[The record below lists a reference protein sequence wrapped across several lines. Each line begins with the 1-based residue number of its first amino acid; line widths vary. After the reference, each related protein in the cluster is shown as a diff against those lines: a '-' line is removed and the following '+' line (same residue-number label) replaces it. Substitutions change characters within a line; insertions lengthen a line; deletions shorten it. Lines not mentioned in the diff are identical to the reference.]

1 MVLGLILT
9 LLGSTV
15 AARAVRSGSRE
26 ARAIIEAPVPM
37 VTAAV
42 IAVLYVAAVV
52 TFGFYTASFLLMLT
66 MPLALGF
73 RQVRPALIVA
83 VTFMTIV
90 YLVFSVLLEKPLPR
104 EALQSLLV
112 GGG

>member
-1 MVLGLILT
+1 
-9 LLGSTV
+9 
-15 AARAVRSGSRE
+15 
-26 ARAIIEAPVPM
+26 
-37 VTAAV
+37 
-42 IAVLYVAAVV
+42 
-52 TFGFYTASFLLMLT
+52 MLT